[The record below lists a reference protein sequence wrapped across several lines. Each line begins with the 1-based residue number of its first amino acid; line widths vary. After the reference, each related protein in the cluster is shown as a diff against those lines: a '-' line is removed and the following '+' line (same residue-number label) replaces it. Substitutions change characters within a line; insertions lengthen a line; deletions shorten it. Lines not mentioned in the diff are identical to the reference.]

1 MPKRTRVQEAPVEVE
16 TEQFDAVLYEVRG
29 PAAWLTV
36 NRPDQ
41 RNAINPEVIEGLLAG
56 LERAGAEPAV
66 RCVVLTGAGDR
77 AFCAG
82 ADLSVVAPESGRVQ
96 EHERRGRM
104 VDLLLALVKHPQP
117 VVARVNGLALAGG
130 FGLTLACDLVVAA
143 DDAKFGTPEIKLGL
157 WPYMISALI
166 HRSIPRKIALEMML
180 TGRRLSAEEAARWG
194 MVNAIVPRF
203 ELDRRVDELVE
214 ELARM
219 SPLILRLG
227 KESFYRAQDMGFE
240 QALAYLNSMLT
251 VNLESEDVIE
261 GVTAFFQRRVPEWK
275 GR

>member
-1 MPKRTRVQEAPVEVE
+1 VEVE